1 MKTVWTSGLTPEQKK
16 EMTSAFTSAGF
27 LRERLSGI
35 LEDKIETNRT
45 ASISKTS
52 YDNPNWAYLQADA
65 VGYERAMKEI
75 ISLLLSKKD
84 Q

>member
-1 MKTVWTSGLTPEQKK
+1 MKTVWVSGLKPEQKQ
-16 EMTSAFTSAGF
+16 EMTSAFNSAGL
-27 LRERLSGI
+27 LRERLKDV
-35 LEDKIETNRT
+35 LEGKIDTNRNG
-45 ASISKTS
+45 SVSKTS

-84 Q
+84 